1 MCETF
6 DILIYYPN
14 NEIPSLSP
22 SLAYF
27 PLKQA
32 TVCVMFFPNTFK
44 DTSLTFLTWFS
55 LFPSSFFI

>member
-32 TVCVMFFPNTFK
+32 TVCAMFFPNTFK
-44 DTSLTFLTWFS
+44 DTSLTFLT
-55 LFPSSFFI
+55 